1 MTSVVLAVDELT
13 LLKGILLGLVEGLTE
28 FLPVSSTG
36 HLTVAARLLDLRSG
50 AVDSYIVVVQV
61 GAIAAVLALYRRRI
75 AILLDAV
82 RHPGRTGDGRQLLV
96 ALAIAFVP
104 AAAIGAAL
112 GDTIKDQLFGVG
124 PIAAAWAVGGVV
136 VLLVASRRIGGSRP
150 IETATAR
157 DGLIIGFAQVLALW
171 PGTSRS
177 LVTILAAVAVGLS
190 LPAAVEFSFLLGFA
204 TLSAATAYELLREG
218 PEIIDAFGLVVPA
231 VGTFV
236 AFGAA
241 VVSMRWMVRYLESR
255 SLSVFGVYRIGAAA
269 LALALLATGVV

>member
-1 MTSVVLAVDELT
+1 VVLAAVDELT
-13 LLKGILLGLVEGLTE
+13 LLKGVLLGLVEGLTE

-50 AVDSYIVVVQV
+50 AVDSYVVVVQL

-75 AILLDAV
+75 GILLDAV
-82 RHPGRTGDGRQLLV
+82 RHPERAGDGRQLLV
-96 ALAIAFVP
+96 ALVIAFLP

-112 GDTIKDQLFGVG
+112 GDTIKEQLFGVG

-136 VLLVASRRIGGSRP
+136 ILLVASRRIGGSRP

-157 DGLIIGFAQVLALW
+157 DGLIIGLAQVLALW

-177 LVTILAAVAVGLS
+177 LVTILAAAAVGLS

-204 TLSAATAYELLREG
+204 TLSAATLYELLREG
-218 PEIIDAFGLVVPA
+218 PEIVDAFGLFVPA
-231 VGTFV
+231 VGMIV

-269 LALALLATGVV
+269 VALALLATGVV

>member
-1 MTSVVLAVDELT
+1 VVLAAVDQLT
-13 LLKGILLGLVEGLTE
+13 LLKGIILGLVEGLTE

-36 HLTVAARLLDLRSG
+36 HLTVAARLLDLRSD
-50 AVDSYIVVVQV
+50 AVDSYVVVVQV

-75 AILLDAV
+75 GILLDAI
-82 RHPGRTGDGRQLLV
+82 RHPRTAGDGRQLLV
-96 ALAIAFVP
+96 TLAIAFLP

-112 GDTIKDQLFGVG
+112 GDTIKEQLFGVG

-136 VLLVASRRIGGSRP
+136 ILLVASRRIGGVRP

-157 DGLIIGFAQVLALW
+157 DGLVIGLVQVLALW

-204 TLSAATAYELLREG
+204 TLSAATVYELLREG
-218 PEIIDAFGLVVPA
+218 PEIVDAFGYLVPA
-231 VGTFV
+231 VGMVV

-241 VVSMRWMVRYLESR
+241 IVSMRWMVRYLESR
-255 SLSVFGVYRIGAAA
+255 SLSVFGFYRLGAAA
-269 LALALLATGVV
+269 VALTLLATDVV